1 MRTSEIAGCYGRKD
15 HFDVKQIINYDKYQ
29 ENGRHIIRKCEILKQ
44 RVFLDRKNLTQ
55 MIRRE
60 ASIRRTER
68 YETTKS
74 GEHGE
79 ETAHHQTSHT
89 ATQDVQNC
97 GTSRTGCLE
106 T

>member
-1 MRTSEIAGCYGRKD
+1 MQDSQANICFE
-15 HFDVKQIINYDKYQ
+15 
-29 ENGRHIIRKCEILKQ
+29 LKNPNNNKL
-44 RVFLDRKNLTQ
+44 RL
-55 MIRRE
+55 E

-79 ETAHHQTSHT
+79 ETGHHQTSHT

-97 GTSRTGCLE
+97 
-106 T
+106 